1 MKKIIKTNMAPE
13 AIGPYS
19 QAVEVNGILFVSGQI
34 PLDNK
39 GNLVGDDIL
48 DQTQQ
53 VLENLESVLLAAG
66 YEMTDVVKTTCYL
79 SDMSMFADFNDV
91 YARHFKDAK
100 PARATVEV
108 SRLPKDVLV
117 EVDAVVAK

>member
-1 MKKIIKTNMAPE
+1 MVNLSLGE
-13 AIGPYS
+13 DYS
-19 QAVEVNGILFVSGQI
+19 SLIDRLSDMVRERFDRSQSS
-34 PLDNK
+34 
-39 GNLVGDDIL
+39 
-48 DQTQQ
+48 QTQQ